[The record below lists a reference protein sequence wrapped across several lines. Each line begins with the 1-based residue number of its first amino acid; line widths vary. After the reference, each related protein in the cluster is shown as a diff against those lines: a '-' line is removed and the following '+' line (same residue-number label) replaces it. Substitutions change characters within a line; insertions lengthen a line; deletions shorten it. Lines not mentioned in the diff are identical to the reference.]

1 MYSSFTQPSSYSPF
15 SSYRSKQEPR
25 GRRTVM
31 IHRLST
37 KTARAPLTVW
47 CFPLNL
53 TYMRFNN
60 ISLVLKNPW
69 LRAGPSSHSEIQ
81 ILCWW

>member
-15 SSYRSKQEPR
+15 SSYSSKQEPR

-31 IHRLST
+31 IHRLSN
-37 KTARAPLTVW
+37 KTARPPLTVVR
-47 CFPLNL
+47 FLLNL
-53 TYMRFNN
+53 TCMRFNN
-60 ISLVLKNPW
+60 ISLVLKNSRLW
-69 LRAGPSSHSEIQ
+69 AGPLSHSEIQ